1 MSSLWTAGVSY
12 GGGPMRGRGSTILY
26 VMRRQWCGA
35 TVIRWQ
41 EMEVELR
48 MVDCQDIESHARG
61 SIRHLNSPRRP
72 TTVLST
78 ELLFPFQ
85 CVQISSWA
93 IAGGKWHSYTRGLPH
108 GNLESRSSNV
118 IGSFSLIHLNEP
130 IILPLLDSNC
140 HIWEA
145 LPMQ

>member
-1 MSSLWTAGVSY
+1 
-12 GGGPMRGRGSTILY
+12 MRGRGSTILY

-61 SIRHLNSPRRP
+61 SIRHLNSPRHP
-72 TTVLST
+72 TTFLST

-85 CVQISSWA
+85 CVQISSGLSLVENGIVILEDFPMA
-93 IAGGKWHSYTRGLPH
+93 IWNP
-108 GNLESRSSNV
+108 
-118 IGSFSLIHLNEP
+118 
-130 IILPLLDSNC
+130 
-140 HIWEA
+140 EA
-145 LPMQ
+145 VM